1 MFAIIHKYL
10 QIVYYKK
17 NYLQDFYNAYFPMVT
32 LFKTE
37 SNLYACHDRF
47 HKSVWLI
54 AMTSLGPL
62 SLVPL
67 VDLLGKVE
75 EDGVGKVLGVRRD
88 EFLQPLVAL
97 LLVLLVQCW
106 HLQGVVHCFDFFHA
120 GGVVATVT
128 CLEKKNKTKVR
139 STSK

>member
-1 MFAIIHKYL
+1 MS
-10 QIVYYKK
+10 
-17 NYLQDFYNAYFPMVT
+17 
-32 LFKTE
+32 E
-37 SNLYACHDRF
+37 SDDE
-47 HKSVWLI
+47 SW
-54 AMTSLGPL
+54 PL

-97 LLVLLVQCW
+97 FFVLLVQCW
-106 HLQGVVHCFDFFHA
+106 HLQGVVQRFDFFHA

-128 CLEKKNKTKVR
+128 CLQKK
-139 STSK
+139 